1 MWVAFFLFS
10 ISQSYCA
17 VVIKVILHVE
27 LNDFIMELEPM
38 WLLVKW
44 YVWKEQ
50 IIRTQRGRIIEDR
63 RFSNSRNDCEV
74 TEKNISICWL
84 SSAPGLEVLCILGGG
99 WAGLGLT
106 FLFYIQ
112 KFNVIIPPPPSSLT
126 FLEDASWFSWFF
138 NRDFMGTII
147 GCTVDDSKHLEV
159 R

>member
-38 WLLVKW
+38 WLLLKW

-112 KFNVIIPPPPSSLT
+112 KFNVIIPPPILIDI
-126 FLEDASWFSWFF
+126 FGRCKLVLLILQQRFHGYNNWLYCGWFQAFRS
-138 NRDFMGTII
+138 
-147 GCTVDDSKHLEV
+147 
-159 R
+159 